1 MSVGRVIVHTTV
13 MMLTGSA
20 VQAGVKR
27 GKEWL
32 KDRKDRKGKE
42 PESDPKEVGSVTQ
55 VDE

>member
-1 MSVGRVIVHTTV
+1 MSVGRIIVNTTV

-32 KDRKDRKGKE
+32 KDRKDRKDLEAKE
-42 PESDPKEVGSVTQ
+42 EPKEVGSVTQ
-55 VDE
+55 MDE